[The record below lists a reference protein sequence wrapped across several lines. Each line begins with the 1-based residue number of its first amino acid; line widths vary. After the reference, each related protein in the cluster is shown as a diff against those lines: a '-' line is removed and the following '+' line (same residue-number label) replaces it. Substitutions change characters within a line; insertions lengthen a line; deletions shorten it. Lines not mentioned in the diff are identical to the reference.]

1 MGKVIEFQSIY
12 EDVELNPNNIVS
24 QTELA
29 IMGMR
34 LLEKETLYSL
44 LKTIHDS
51 FETLG
56 LNTRNGIKVF
66 NNKGSIEVVN
76 YIGGVFIYST
86 LNLPMTRKE
95 DAMELYSESYQY
107 RVDCIRKEVEH
118 DTGTR
123 KKHGKQCISNK
134 AKQV

>member
-76 YIGGVFIYST
+76 HIGVFIYST